1 MNKKREKALEGLT
14 RIAQVIISDKY
25 HDESNEVLICS
36 KAIERIVTLKG
47 SYLPKTHVDTT
58 LYMSISD
65 DDNSG
70 SDFVR
75 LHPVYEDEIGNDN
88 PVSFEPIN
96 TYHQPTAEFRET
108 IYKGLTNADEN
119 YDDSKKREA
128 ESEEEK
134 INEEEKGKAGEEG
147 EKEVEHLK
155 GEFLSDEKI
164 IKFAYSLDKNDDSLW
179 NITDGSPK
187 IKNFKEHFGDE
198 FNMKSSELRGL
209 LIGFTR

>member
-25 HDESNEVLICS
+25 HDESNEVLIFS

-47 SYLPKTHVDTT
+47 SYLPKTHKDTV
-58 LYMSISD
+58 LSMSISD
-65 DDNSG
+65 DDDNDG
-70 SDFVR
+70 SDFIR
-75 LHPVYEDEIGNDN
+75 LHPVYESEGRDPITGFT
-88 PVSFEPIN
+88 SFRPIN
-96 TYHQPTAEFRET
+96 TREE
-108 IYKGLTNADEN
+108 LTNADEN

-134 INEEEKGKAGEEG
+134 SDEEEKAKAGEEG
-147 EKEVEHLK
+147 RSLEEELPI
-155 GEFLSDEKI
+155 DERI
-164 IKFAYSLDKNDDSLW
+164 IKFAYSLDKSNKSLW

-198 FNMKSSELRGL
+198 FNMKSSELREL
-209 LIGFTR
+209 LVGFTR